1 MSATLRLLRIEA
13 RRSLG
18 LWLLL
23 AAPILIWFAFL
34 QGLPRVAPLWF
45 ETSVM
50 VRNLVTFAGPLLA
63 GAAAWMAGRDRRRG
77 IEDLLAT
84 TPRPAFA
91 RTLAT
96 WAGATAWG
104 VLIYVAI
111 GGGIMALSWLRATWG
126 GPFVGPLLVGLVA
139 IPTHAALGFALGRYF
154 PSRFTA
160 PLVTVALFFGQL
172 FVGAQNAWYAF
183 LSPMVSLNTSVW
195 YGVRPDLTLQQVF
208 FLLGLIGLLLASLPL
223 RDQRNRAAG
232 GASCLAAA
240 LVTVAGVAII
250 WHDAPP
256 RGGQDLSRDERFR
269 NRQVIPYQPVCRDA
283 PMPVCVHPAYQPYLD
298 ETTAVI
304 NRLVAPVVGLPGV
317 PTRAEQG
324 YPAITGNTDA
334 TTLWFDIQPQAQ
346 YWEQLLTTSVLYPL
360 TTQVVFMPADGN
372 SRSGSVRNPCPSSNP
387 GSCADAQ
394 QVIMRW
400 LLRQTGLADDR
411 YQVGPRFTDPAYD
424 RITPTVERFAALDPA
439 QQQKWLRAHF
449 ADLRAGKVRLEDLP

>member
-1 MSATLRLLRIEA
+1 MSTTLRLLRIET

-23 AAPILIWFAFL
+23 AAPVLIWFAFL

-50 VRNLVTFAGPLLA
+50 VRNLVTFAGPALA

-104 VLIYVAI
+104 ALIYVAI
-111 GGGIMALSWLRATWG
+111 GGGIVALSWLRATWG

-139 IPTHAALGFALGRYF
+139 IPAHAALGFALGRHV
-154 PSRFTA
+154 PGRFTA

-208 FLLGLIGLLLASLPL
+208 FLLGLIGLSLASLAL
-223 RDQRNRAAG
+223 RTQRERVTGSA
-232 GASCLAAA
+232 CLAAVLA
-240 LVTVAGVAII
+240 TAAGVAII
-250 WHDAPP
+250 WHDAPQA
-256 RGGQDLSRDERFR
+256 GGQPLSLDERYR
-269 NRQVIPYQPVCRDA
+269 ALQVIPYQPVCRDA

-304 NRLVAPVVGLPGV
+304 NRLVAPVLGLPGV

-334 TTLWFDIQPQAQ
+334 TVLWFA
-346 YWEQLLTTSVLYPL
+346 LYPQSEYRNLAVTATVRL
-360 TTQVVFMPADGN
+360 TRDFGVGPEQASAN
-372 SRSGSVRNPCPSSNP
+372 CPGAHP
-387 GSCADAQ
+387 GSCNSARAA
-394 QVIMRW
+394 IGRW
-400 LLRQTGLADDR
+400 LLRQAGLPDEGALISISEGDR
-411 YQVGPRFTDPAYD
+411 EPVTPA
-424 RITPTVERFAALDPA
+424 VERFAALDPA
-439 QQQKWLRAHF
+439 QQREWLRTHL